1 MSAEYLVRYCS
12 PTLAGI
18 KIGSLFSCRYEDVMD
33 LLDFVETQERL
44 LAPKGVH
51 MVLVKMCNGFALIY
65 VYRLQQLE
73 QLLADPRIQS
83 FLRRYGYSRFD
94 TESCLA
100 LLKKRLLDDD
110 FPHEVG
116 IFLGYPLEDVQAFI
130 VNKGANCP
138 CVGTWKAYTNLA
150 EAQRIFRSYQKC
162 TQIYCQRFWEGV
174 DIARLTVAG

>member
-18 KIGSLFSCRYEDVMD
+18 KIGSLFSCRYENVME

-51 MVLVKMCNGFALIY
+51 MVLVKMNSGFALIY

-73 QLLADPRIQS
+73 QLLADPRVQT
-83 FLRRYGYSRFD
+83 FLRKYGYTCFD
-94 TESCLA
+94 VAPCLS
-100 LLKKRLLDDD
+100 LLKKQLMDDS
-110 FPHEVG
+110 FPHEIG
-116 IFLGYPLEDVQAFI
+116 IFLGYPLEDVKAFI

-138 CVGTWKAYTNLA
+138 CVGTWKAYTNIV
-150 EAQRIFRSYQKC
+150 EARRIFRSYQKC
-162 TQIYCQRFWEGV
+162 TQIYCQRFFEGT